1 MKWCHSSR
9 LLVCSG
15 LFGGAVILAVANPQL
30 RAEMSDWLKYL
41 EANSIQDAFFR
52 SVAWPNGA
60 VRVRRPPSE
69 TRPALTNLIA
79 ASPANAELYRLRA
92 GEAELQ
98 LDFAAAEAD
107 WQEYAQT
114 VPDSAEGQLAL
125 AQFYH
130 RRLQPADE
138 MKALRAAAL
147 APSAPA
153 ERLTPAARQRSWRTF
168 GQMIEL
174 IRTQQLPADLVDQ
187 TYRDWMARYPQ
198 ETEPYTRYFDYLR
211 DHRQFDAA
219 ERQIAAYQKAFP
231 DDRIYPFTARADLEL
246 RRGNAAQ
253 ALALYEREFQPLW
266 PSSLIESYLDML
278 EKAGRLRLFLA
289 ESRATVQKNPQDLRA
304 VAKLFF
310 GLRKL
315 GNQPAARRALVEFRL
330 NKEARHQT
338 WTADELTTLALL
350 FDQAQDPNES
360 IRHYYALYSLPGAP
374 AASREQAL
382 AGIANVLLTS
392 PEEPIRFGSGDLSLY
407 RDIATIDPYPGYL
420 NGILSLLL
428 NSESPRTSLADQEK
442 GATAYFHRA
451 RAFELIGMIDRQF
464 PQSAERPALHAR
476 LIEAYAI
483 YGESDGVIRHG
494 RDFLTAFPSAPQ
506 RATVALDMADAYAR
520 KAQPREEFALYDALL
535 KELAAKADGVPL
547 GGAAVP
553 SAPVP
558 AEGAR
563 SQFGEFTG
571 GGQVYAVPV
580 AADGEQAGQAAQKTD
595 TASGARSPEYARVLD
610 RYISRLVSLD
620 RVMDALAVCRGEI
633 DRNPDD
639 PGLYERL
646 AAFLDENKLG
656 GQVEAVYRK
665 AMERFPDASWTHK
678 LARWYLRRQRRA
690 EFEKLTVDVVKIF
703 SGTDLEMYFHE
714 LVNSSAVGPAAYR
727 QVNLYAHQRF
737 PNNLQ
742 FVRNLLDAY
751 SRKETLDRRAYREL
765 LRQYWFYDDHLRQL
779 FLSTYGDEEQR
790 EADALRAQAGDTS
803 KLASANPW
811 GAKLVA
817 EMAAW
822 KSHFEEAAPV
832 FDALAAQYPGDRS
845 IVLRAAAV
853 DRSLAAYRPE
863 YAAKAVALVENVV
876 KYAPGDRAA
885 LTEAGEIYADRERF
899 SQARPFWNRIP
910 QIEPGNADGY
920 LEAATVFWDYFQF
933 DDALRLLAEGR
944 QKLSDPTLY
953 AYQAGAIYENKGDDD
968 RAVEEYIKGALETGG
983 AGTEGAS
990 PARSRLLQLARR
1002 PALRPMIETR
1012 TVALVTSG
1020 NPNRAA
1026 VALRLAILEQQ
1037 NRRDDAAAFLLSL
1050 TRSTSSPELLEDL
1063 GAAAAR
1069 LGFENVRESVL
1080 ERQIALA
1087 TDDVERIRLRLAL
1100 ARYYESKPDVAAAR
1114 TVIEDVLRANPAILG
1129 VVRAATD
1136 FYWRNHLPEQ
1146 AVDTLAAAARSS
1158 NAVFKKQ
1165 FTFEAAQKAAESAKY
1180 GRARDLLA
1188 ELLAGEPF
1196 NADYLAAMAD
1206 TYARAGEYQQLRDFY
1221 AAKIADMSHA
1231 AIPIVERNERVAGL
1245 RRGIIPALEQLKE
1258 YAAAVDQYIE
1268 IVNRYPEDEDLVKDA
1283 ALFAARHGLQP
1294 RLAGYYTKASAESP
1308 KDVRLHIALARLETQ
1323 FEDYPAAVS
1332 AYDRAIAVRPDRLDL
1347 RIAQAQLEEKLTR
1360 FDQAIEAYKNLY
1372 ALSYRDP
1379 QWLLKVAELLAR
1391 ERRPAEAVKA
1401 VEAAMIEGRPAKPDL
1416 FFNAAATLEKWGL
1429 LQEAATFAGRGC
1441 DLAGPRLLIDQGEGA
1456 ELYAR
1461 VMTRL
1466 RKHEEAY
1473 RRLYAAQQAGMQLPQ
1488 REAVPQL
1495 ADLALRQ
1502 IGQTANTYF
1511 THEEKVSLA
1520 AFLEK
1525 ARATASNTTTW
1536 NDSLLQL
1543 AQFAGLKERE
1553 VRWRSDLLLAEPD
1566 APSAQAHLSRIVEL
1580 QKSRMQFAE
1589 LGSLLERYWRAKRD
1603 RPPGF
1608 SQQVLGQAAQA
1619 YAIAGDAESEFRV
1632 LSQDEGGI
1640 DLQRYLELLR
1650 TRDPDRRLKL
1660 AASSHAGLQIAIEAG
1675 DGAFARAAV
1684 SRGGNTETPVWARA
1698 YLSLVGLYYRDP
1710 APEVNQAFA
1719 GLLGGG
1725 TIGERLGKPVDRN
1738 QQLAGAMWFYFGSRY
1753 GEYLG
1758 LTNRDGSEDYL
1769 PATLEAAP
1777 AQAAG
1782 YFALAQSYEELGRHD
1797 RAIAEY
1803 EDGLQFDPN
1812 AGNARQAIADIL
1824 WKQGKQ
1830 DDAIAQTKLALE
1842 AFRRQENSGRVPPEF
1857 WHQAEHTLTA
1867 IGQRNTLP
1875 WQHKILPDVRAQ
1887 ADRLLHDYIRMNGA
1901 YQVEPL
1907 LRGVMAAAGRPEAGV
1922 SWILDLSRA
1931 ARTPADSANFLAQ
1944 IVSSAIPEEQREPVL
1959 RRIVELADAQ
1969 MAQAAGEARTF
1980 AQSELN
1986 QRRIEL
1992 LQYLVQHRRTEGA
2005 RALLALIQNPP
2016 GDLEIVIA
2024 AQSGELAARLDRYR
2038 QDRAKAPTTESLQSA
2053 ATQLTNQG
2061 DRISARAVL
2070 DYLYTRALD
2079 DRDLSP
2085 TNFLGLAGIRLE
2097 TGDVDAAMALLRR
2110 MNLVSVEPFENLMA
2124 AADLLERTGHQS
2136 EAVEF
2141 LATRERAAPWDEGA
2155 RLRLAAIRH
2164 STETL
2169 AAVSA
2174 DAEASYEMR
2183 VRAADALS
2191 AVRPVVQIGS
2201 GELNLL
2207 AAGSVDPTAA
2217 EKPLYFEA
2225 RVRAATAAK
2234 DPATRLRL
2242 LLGAVAIDPAPEA
2255 VRVALV
2261 RAALDAGRD
2270 RTAIAAADSI
2280 LPRWWGRNEEFESEQ
2295 GRWALAAARSFL
2307 SAEGLAK
2314 AERTAVAQRLAD
2326 AFVRAGDL
2334 TMAGHLLRVAREI
2347 DPSPRLDARL
2357 AEVNAE
2363 IGRRRENTLRR
2374 PVVGLNVEQP
2384 AIVRPMLAAGKRG
2397 TL

>member
-1 MKWCHSSR
+1 LKWCRSSR

-15 LFGGAVILAVANPQL
+15 LFGGAVLVALANAQL

-52 SVAWPNGA
+52 NVAWPNGA
-60 VRVRRPPSE
+60 VRVRRPPRE
-69 TRPALTNLIA
+69 TVPALTSLIA
-79 ASPANAELYRLRA
+79 ASPAKAGLYRLRA

-98 LDFAAAEAD
+98 LDFTAAEAD
-107 WQEYAQT
+107 WQKYAQT
-114 VPDSAEGQLAL
+114 VTDSADGQLAL

-130 RRLQPADE
+130 RRLRPADE
-138 MKALRAAAL
+138 MKALRAAAQ
-147 APSAPA
+147 ASSAPA
-153 ERLTPAARQRSWRTF
+153 ERLTPPAGQRSWRTF
-168 GQMIEL
+168 AQMLEL
-174 IRTQQLPADLVDQ
+174 IRAQQLPADLVDQ

-198 ETEPYTRYFDYLR
+198 EQEPYARYFDYLR
-211 DHRQFDAA
+211 DHRQFDDAG
-219 ERQIAAYQKAFP
+219 RQIAAYQKAFP

-246 RRGNAAQ
+246 HRGNAAQ

-278 EKAGRLRLFLA
+278 DKAGRLRLYLG
-289 ESRATVQKNPQDLRA
+289 ETRVVVQKNPEDLRS
-304 VAKLFF
+304 VAKLFYC
-310 GLRKL
+310 LRKL
-315 GNQPAARRALVEFRL
+315 GNQAAARRALVEFRL
-330 NKEARHQT
+330 GKEARHQT
-338 WTADELTTLALL
+338 WTADELATLALL

-374 AASREQAL
+374 APAREQAL
-382 AGIANVLLTS
+382 AGIANVLLAS
-392 PEEPIRFGSGDLSLY
+392 PEGPIRFGSGDLSLY
-407 RDIATIDPYPGYL
+407 RDIGTMDPYPGYL

-428 NSESPRTSLADQEK
+428 NSESPGTSLADQEQ

-451 RAFELIGMIDRQF
+451 RAVELVGLFDRQF

-506 RATVALDMADAYAR
+506 RASVALTMADAYAR

-547 GGAAVP
+547 GAAA
-553 SAPVP
+553 APP
-558 AEGAR
+558 EG
-563 SQFGEFTG
+563 EEV
-571 GGQVYAVPV
+571 GGQPARQP
-580 AADGEQAGQAAQKTD
+580 D

-646 AAFLDENKLG
+646 AAFLDQNKLG
-656 GQVEAVYRK
+656 GQVEAVYRR

-703 SGTDLEMYFHE
+703 SGTDLEMYFQQ
-714 LVNSSAVGPAAYR
+714 LVHSSAIGAAAYR

-751 SRKETLDRRAYREL
+751 SRKETVDRRASREL
-765 LRQYWFYDDHLRQL
+765 LRQYWFYDDHLRQV
-779 FLSTYGDEEQR
+779 FLSNYGDEEQR
-790 EADALRAQAGDTS
+790 EADALRTQAGDTT
-803 KLASANPW
+803 KLASGNPW

-832 FDALAAQYPGDRS
+832 FDALAVQYPGDAA
-845 IVLRAAAV
+845 IALRAAAV

-863 YAAKAVALVENVV
+863 FTAKAVALVQNIA
-876 KYAPGDRAA
+876 KYEPASRAT

-899 SQARPFWNRIP
+899 VQARRFWNRIP

-944 QKLSDPTLY
+944 RKLSDPALY
-953 AYQAGAIYENKGDDD
+953 AYQAGAIYENKRDYD
-968 RAVEEYIKGALETGG
+968 RAIEEYVKGALATGG

-1002 PALRPMIETR
+1002 QALRPMIEAR
-1012 TVALVTSG
+1012 TAALVTGG
-1020 NPNRAA
+1020 NPDRPA
-1026 VALRLAILEQQ
+1026 VALRLAVLEQQ
-1037 NRRDDAAAFLLSL
+1037 NRRDDTGAFLLSL
-1050 TRSTSSPELLEDL
+1050 TRSASSPELLEDL
-1063 GAAAAR
+1063 SAAAAR
-1069 LGFENVRESVL
+1069 LGFENVREAVL

-1087 TDDVERIRLRLAL
+1087 SDDVERIRLRLAL

-1146 AVDTLAAAARSS
+1146 AVDTLAVAARSS
-1158 NAVFKKQ
+1158 NSVFKKQ
-1165 FTFEAAQKAAESAKY
+1165 FTFEAAQKAAESGKY
-1180 GRARDLLA
+1180 ARARDLLT

-1221 AAKIADMSHA
+1221 TAKIADMSRA
-1231 AIPIVERNERVAGL
+1231 ALPAAERNQRVAGL
-1245 RRGIIPALEQLKE
+1245 RRGLIPALEHLKD

-1268 IVNRYPEDEDLVKDA
+1268 IINRYPEDEDLVKDA
-1283 ALFAARHGLQP
+1283 ALFASRHGLQP

-1308 KDVRLHIALARLETQ
+1308 KDVRLHVALARLQTQ

-1360 FDQAIEAYKNLY
+1360 FDQAIEAYRSLY
-1372 ALSYRDP
+1372 TLSYHDP

-1391 ERRPAEAVKA
+1391 ERRPAEAVKT

-1416 FFNAAATLEKWGL
+1416 FFQAAATLENWGL
-1429 LQEAATFAGRGC
+1429 LQEAATFAGRGV

-1473 RRLYAAQQAGMQLPQ
+1473 RRLYAAQQAGMRLPQ

-1511 THEEKVSLA
+1511 TPEEKVSLA
-1520 AFLEK
+1520 ALLEK
-1525 ARATASNTTTW
+1525 VRATGGNTTSW
-1536 NDSLLQL
+1536 NDSLLLL
-1543 AQFAGLKERE
+1543 AQLAGLKERE
-1553 VRWRSDLLLAEPD
+1553 VRWRSELLLAAPD
-1566 APSAQAHLSRIVEL
+1566 APAAHAHLSRIIEL
-1580 QKSRMQFAE
+1580 QKARMQFAE
-1589 LGSLLERYWRAKRD
+1589 LGSLLERYWRAKSD

-1608 SQQVLGQAAQA
+1608 GQQVLGQAAQA
-1619 YAIAGDAESEFRV
+1619 YATAGDAESEFRV

-1640 DLQRYLELLR
+1640 DLERYLALLR

-1660 AASSHAGLQIAIEAG
+1660 AARSQAGVQLAIEAG
-1675 DGAFARAAV
+1675 DGAFARAVV
-1684 SRGGNTETPVWARA
+1684 SLGGSRSTPVWTRA
-1698 YLSLVGLYYRDP
+1698 YVSLVGLYYRDS
-1710 APEVNQAFA
+1710 ATEVNQAFA

-1738 QQLAGAMWFYFGSRY
+1738 QQLAGQTWFYFGSRY
-1753 GEYLG
+1753 GEYLAA
-1758 LTNRDGSEDYL
+1758 TNRDASEDYL
-1769 PATLEAAP
+1769 PAMLEAAP
-1777 AQAAG
+1777 AQAPG
-1782 YFALAQSYEELGRHD
+1782 YFALAQSYEELGNHG
-1797 RAIAEY
+1797 RAVAEY
-1803 EDGLQFDPN
+1803 EDGLQFDAN
-1812 AGNARQAIADIL
+1812 AGNARAAIADIL
-1824 WKQGKQ
+1824 WRQGKQ
-1830 DDAIAQTKLALE
+1830 EDATAQWRLALQ

-1857 WHQAEHTLTA
+1857 WHDTERTLTA
-1867 IGQRNTLP
+1867 IGEHR
-1875 WQHKILPDVRAQ
+1875 ILPGVRTQ
-1887 ADRLLHDYIRMNGA
+1887 ADQLLHDYIRMNGA

-1907 LRGVMAAAGRPEAGV
+1907 LRGAMAAAASPEAGV

-1931 ARTPADSANFLAQ
+1931 ARTPADSANFLST
-1944 IVSSAIPEEQREPVL
+1944 IVSSAIPEEQKEPVL
-1959 RRIVELADAQ
+1959 RRIVEVADAQ
-1969 MAQAAGEARTF
+1969 MLQSAGEARTF

-1992 LQYLVQHRRTEGA
+1992 LQYLAEHRRTDSA
-2005 RALLALIQNPP
+2005 RALLAVIQNPP
-2016 GDLEIVIA
+2016 AEVEIVIA
-2024 AQSGELAARLDRYR
+2024 AQSGELTARLDRYR
-2038 QDRAKAPTTESLQSA
+2038 QDRANAPTTEALQSA
-2053 ATQLTNQG
+2053 ATQLRNQG
-2061 DRISARAVL
+2061 DRASARAVL

-2079 DRDLSP
+2079 DRDLNP
-2085 TNFLGLAGIRLE
+2085 TNFLGLAEIRLE
-2097 TGDVDAAMALLRR
+2097 AGDVAAAMVLLRR
-2110 MNLVSVEPFENLMA
+2110 MNLVSAGPFENLMA

-2141 LATRERAAPWDEGA
+2141 LAVRERAAPWDEGA

-2164 STETL
+2164 TTETL
-2169 AAVSA
+2169 AAVA
-2174 DAEASYEMR
+2174 TDAAAPYEMR

-2191 AVRPVVQIGS
+2191 PVRPVVQIGS
-2201 GELNLL
+2201 GELDLL

-2217 EKPLYFEA
+2217 EKPLYFDA
-2225 RVRAATAAK
+2225 RVRAAKAPK
-2234 DPATRLRL
+2234 DPATGLRL
-2242 LLGAVAIDPAPEA
+2242 LLGALAIDPEPQA

-2270 RTAIAAADSI
+2270 RTAEAAAEPI
-2280 LPRWWGRNEEFESEQ
+2280 LPRWWGRDEPSESER
-2295 GRWALAAARSFL
+2295 GRWAQTAAQQFLAT
-2307 SAEGLAK
+2307 EGLAK
-2314 AERTAVAQRLAD
+2314 AERAAIAQRLAD
-2326 AFVRAGDL
+2326 AVERSGDL
-2334 TMAGHLLRVAREI
+2334 ATAAHLLRIAREI

-2357 AEVNAE
+2357 AEVSAE
-2363 IGRRRENTLRR
+2363 IGRRRENMQRR
-2374 PVVGLNVEQP
+2374 PTVGLNVEQP
-2384 AIVRPMLAAGKRG
+2384 AIVRPMLVAAKRG

>member
-1 MKWCHSSR
+1 LKWCRSSR
-9 LLVCSG
+9 LAVCSG
-15 LFGGAVILAVANPQL
+15 LFGGAILLAVVNAQL

-52 SVAWPNGA
+52 SVAWPNGS
-60 VRVRRPPSE
+60 VRVRRPPRE
-69 TRPALTNLIA
+69 TLPALTHLIA
-79 ASPANAELYRLRA
+79 ASPATAELYRLRA
-92 GEAELQ
+92 GETELQ

-107 WQEYAQT
+107 WRKYAQT
-114 VPDSAEGQLAL
+114 VPDSADGQLAL

-138 MKALRAAAL
+138 MKALRAAAQ
-147 APSAPA
+147 APSAAA
-153 ERLTPAARQRSWRTF
+153 EKLTPAAGQRSWRTF
-168 GQMIEL
+168 GQMLEL
-174 IRTQQLPADLVDQ
+174 IRDQQLPAGLVDQ

-198 ETEPYTRYFDYLR
+198 EQGPYTAYFDYLR

-246 RRGNAAQ
+246 HRGNAAQ

-266 PSSLIESYLDML
+266 PSSLIDSYLDML
-278 EKAGRLRLFLA
+278 DKEGRLRLFLA
-289 ESRATVQKNPQDLRA
+289 ETRATVRNHPDDLRS

-315 GNQPAARRALVEFRL
+315 NNQPAARRALVEFRL

-338 WTADELTTLALL
+338 WTAGELTTLALL
-350 FDQAQDPNES
+350 FEQAQDPNES

-374 AASREQAL
+374 AAAREQAL
-382 AGIANVLLTS
+382 AGIANVLLES
-392 PEEPIRFGSGDLSLY
+392 PEQPIRFGSGDLSLY
-407 RDIATIDPYPGYL
+407 RDIATMDPYPGYL

-428 NSESPRTSLADQEK
+428 NSESPRSSLAEQEQ
-442 GATAYFHRA
+442 GAIAYFHRA
-451 RAFELIGMIDRQF
+451 RASELVGLFDRQF
-464 PQSAERPALHAR
+464 PQSAQRPALDAR

-494 RDFLTAFPSAPQ
+494 RDFLSAFPSAPQ
-506 RATVALDMADAYAR
+506 RASVALAMADAYAR
-520 KAQPREEFALYDALL
+520 KGQPKEEFAIYDALL

-547 GGAAVP
+547 GAAP
-553 SAPVP
+553 APP
-558 AEGAR
+558 EGEEA
-563 SQFGEFTG
+563 
-571 GGQVYAVPV
+571 GGQPAHQP
-580 AADGEQAGQAAQKTD
+580 DP
-595 TASGARSPEYARVLD
+595 ASGARSPEYARVLD

-646 AAFLDENKLG
+646 AAFLDQNKLG

-665 AMERFPDASWTHK
+665 AMDRFPDASWTHK

-690 EFEKLTVDVVKIF
+690 EFEKLTADVTRIF
-703 SGTDLEMYFHE
+703 SGTDLESYFQE
-714 LVNSSAVGPAAYR
+714 LVRSSAIGPAAYR

-765 LRQYWFYDDHLRQL
+765 LRQYWFYDDRLRQT
-779 FLSTYGDEEQR
+779 FFAGYGDEEQR

-803 KLASANPW
+803 KLAGANPW
-811 GAKLVA
+811 GARLAA

-822 KSHFEEAAPV
+822 RSHFEEAAPV
-832 FDALAAQYPGDRS
+832 FEALAAQFPGDAA
-845 IVLRAAAV
+845 IVLRTATV

-863 YAAKAVALVENVV
+863 YAARAVVLVGNIN
-876 KYAPGDRAA
+876 KYDPGNHAA
-885 LTEAGEIYADRERF
+885 LTEAGEIFADKERF
-899 SQARPFWNRIP
+899 AEARPFWNRIP

-933 DDALRLLAEGR
+933 DDALRVLAEGR
-944 QKLSDPTLY
+944 RKLSDPALY
-953 AYQAGAIYENKGDDD
+953 AYQAGAIYENKGDYD
-968 RAVEEYIKGALETGG
+968 RAIEEYVKGALATSGV
-983 AGTEGAS
+983 GTEAAS
-990 PARSRLLQLARR
+990 PARARLLRLARR
-1002 PALRPMIETR
+1002 SALRPTIEAR
-1012 TVALVTSG
+1012 TAALVTG
-1020 NPNRAA
+1020 ANPDRTA
-1026 VALRLAILEQQ
+1026 VALRLEILEQQ
-1037 NRRDDAAAFLLSL
+1037 NRRDDAGALLLSL
-1050 TRSTSSPELLEDL
+1050 TRGASSPELLDDL
-1063 GAAAAR
+1063 SAAAAR
-1069 LGFENVRESVL
+1069 LGFENAREAAL
-1080 ERQIALA
+1080 QRQIALA

-1100 ARYYESKPDVAAAR
+1100 AHYYESKPDVPAAR
-1114 TVIEDVLRANPAILG
+1114 AAMEDVLRSNPAILG

-1146 AVDTLAAAARSS
+1146 AVDTLAAAARTS
-1158 NAVFKKQ
+1158 NVVFKKQ

-1180 GRARDLLA
+1180 ARARDLLA

-1206 TYARAGEYQQLRDFY
+1206 TYSRAGEYQQLRDFY
-1221 AAKIADMSHA
+1221 TAKISDMSHA
-1231 AIPIVERNERVAGL
+1231 PIPVAERNQRVAGL
-1245 RRGIIPALEQLKE
+1245 RRGLIPALEQLKE

-1268 IVNRYPEDEDLVKDA
+1268 IVNRFPEDEDLVKDA
-1283 ALFAARHGLQP
+1283 ALFASRHALQP

-1308 KDVRLHIALARLETQ
+1308 KDVRLQVALARIETQ
-1323 FEDYPAAVS
+1323 LEDYAAAVA

-1360 FDQAIEAYKNLY
+1360 FDQAVEAYRNLY
-1372 ALSYRDP
+1372 ALSYHDP

-1416 FFNAAATLEKWGL
+1416 FFQAAATLEEWGL
-1429 LQEAATFAGRGC
+1429 LQEAATFAVRGV
-1441 DLAGPRLLIDQGEGA
+1441 DLAGPRLLIDQREGV

-1473 RRLYAAQQAGMQLPQ
+1473 RRLYSAQQAGMQLPQ

-1511 THEEKVSLA
+1511 TPEEKVSLV
-1520 AFLEK
+1520 AFLGK
-1525 ARATASNTTTW
+1525 VRADSGNTTSW
-1536 NDSLLQL
+1536 NDSLLSV
-1543 AQFAGLKERE
+1543 ARFAGLKERE
-1553 VRWRSDLLLAEPD
+1553 VRWRSDLLLREPD
-1566 APSAQAHLSRIVEL
+1566 APSAQAQLSRIIEL

-1589 LGSLLERYWRAKRD
+1589 LGSLLERYWRAKSD
-1603 RPPGF
+1603 RMNQL
-1608 SQQVLGQAAQA
+1608 SLLNEAAQA
-1619 YAIAGDAESEFRV
+1619 YATAGDAESEFRV
-1632 LSQDEGGI
+1632 LSVNDGGI
-1640 DLQRYLELLR
+1640 DLERYLDLLR
-1650 TRDPDRRLKL
+1650 TRDPNRHLTL
-1660 AASSHAGLQIAIEAG
+1660 AAGSHAGMQIAING
-1675 DGAFARAAV
+1675 NDGAFARAVV
-1684 SRGGNTETPVWARA
+1684 SRGGAKETPVWARA
-1698 YLSLVGLYYRDP
+1698 YLSLVGLYFRDP
-1710 APEVNQAFA
+1710 APDVNEAFT

-1738 QQLAGAMWFYFGSRY
+1738 QQLAGDMWFYFGSRY
-1753 GEYLG
+1753 GEYLAA
-1758 LTNRDGSEDYL
+1758 TKREASEDYL
-1769 PATLEAAP
+1769 PAMLEAAP
-1777 AQAAG
+1777 AQAAA

-1803 EDGLQFDPN
+1803 EGGLQFDPD
-1812 AGNARQAIADIL
+1812 AGNARDSIADIF
-1824 WKQGKQ
+1824 WRQGKP
-1830 DDAIAQTKLALE
+1830 DEAIAQTRLALE

-1857 WHQAEHTLTA
+1857 WHNAEHSLTA
-1867 IGQRNTLP
+1867 VGQR
-1875 WQHKILPDVRAQ
+1875 KILASVRTQ

-1907 LRGVMAAAGRPEAGV
+1907 LRGAMAAAGSPEAGV

-1931 ARTPADSANFLAQ
+1931 TRTPADSATFLSQ
-1944 IVSSAIPEEQREPVL
+1944 IESTIIPEEEREPVL
-1959 RRIVELADAQ
+1959 RRMVEIADAQ
-1969 MAQAAGEARTF
+1969 MSQAAGDARTY
-1980 AQSELN
+1980 AQAELN
-1986 QRRIEL
+1986 RNRLEL
-1992 LQYLVQHRRTEGA
+1992 LQYLVEHRRTDSA
-2005 RALLALIQNPP
+2005 RGLLALVQNPP
-2016 GDLEIVIA
+2016 AEVEIAIA
-2024 AQSGELAARLDRYR
+2024 AETGELTAQLDRYR
-2038 QDRAKAPTTESLQSA
+2038 QDRAKAPTNEELQSA
-2053 ATQLTNQG
+2053 ATRLVKQG

-2079 DRDLSP
+2079 DRDFTP

-2097 TGDVDAAMALLRR
+2097 TGNVDAAVALLRR
-2110 MNLVSVEPFENLMA
+2110 MNLVSAEPFENLMS
-2124 AADLLERTGHQS
+2124 AADLLERTGHPN
-2136 EAVEF
+2136 EAAEF
-2141 LATRERAAPWDEGA
+2141 LATRERAAPWDEDA
-2155 RLRLAAIRH
+2155 RLRLATIRQT
-2164 STETL
+2164 TEAL
-2169 AAVSA
+2169 AAVA
-2174 DAEASYEMR
+2174 GDAAAPYEMR
-2183 VRAADALS
+2183 VRAAAALS
-2191 AVRPVVQIGS
+2191 AVRPVVETGS

-2207 AAGSVDPTAA
+2207 AAGNADPTAA
-2217 EKPLYFEA
+2217 AKPLYFEA
-2225 RVRAATAAK
+2225 RVRAAAAAK

-2242 LLGAVAIDPAPEA
+2242 LLAAVAINPEPEA

-2280 LPRWWGRNEEFESEQ
+2280 LPRWWGRDEAFESEQ
-2295 GRWALAAARSFL
+2295 GRWAQGAALSFL
-2307 SAEGLAK
+2307 YTEGLAN
-2314 AERTAVAQRLAD
+2314 AERAAIAQRLAD
-2326 AFVRAGDL
+2326 AFERSGDL
-2334 TMAGHLLRVAREI
+2334 TRAGHLLRVAREI
-2347 DPSPRLDARL
+2347 DKNPRLDARL

-2363 IGRRRENTLRR
+2363 NGRRRENAQRR

-2384 AIVRPMLAAGKRG
+2384 AIVRPMLAVGKRRA
-2397 TL
+2397 L

>member
-1 MKWCHSSR
+1 
-9 LLVCSG
+9 LLACSG
-15 LFGGAVILAVANPQL
+15 LFGGAVLLAFANAQL

-41 EANSIQDAFFR
+41 EANSIQDALFH

-60 VRVRRPPSE
+60 VRVRRPPRE
-69 TRPALTNLIA
+69 TVPALTNLIA

-107 WQEYAQT
+107 WQKYAQT
-114 VPDSAEGQLAL
+114 VPDSADGQLAL

-138 MKALRAAAL
+138 MKALRAAAQ
-147 APSAPA
+147 APSGKA
-153 ERLTPAARQRSWRTF
+153 ERFTPAAGQRSWRTF
-168 GQMIEL
+168 AQMQEL
-174 IRTQQLPADLVDQ
+174 IRVQQLPADLIDQ

-198 ETEPYTRYFDYLR
+198 EQNPYTRYIDYLR

-246 RRGNAAQ
+246 DRGNATQ

-266 PSSLIESYLDML
+266 PSSLIDSYLDML
-278 EKAGRLRLFLA
+278 DKAGRLRLYLG
-289 ESRATVQKNPQDLRA
+289 ETRAAVRKNPEDLRS

-310 GLRKL
+310 CLRKL
-315 GNQPAARRALVEFRL
+315 GNQPAAHRALVEFRL
-330 NKEARHQT
+330 GKEARHQT

-374 AASREQAL
+374 AAAREQAL
-382 AGIANVLLTS
+382 AGMANVLLES
-392 PEEPIRFGSGDLSLY
+392 PEQPIRFGSGDLSLY
-407 RDIATIDPYPGYL
+407 RDIATMDPYPGYL

-428 NSESPRTSLADQEK
+428 NSESPRSSLAEQEQ

-451 RAFELIGMIDRQF
+451 RASELVGLFDRQF

-494 RDFLTAFPSAPQ
+494 RDFLNAFPSAPQ
-506 RATVALDMADAYAR
+506 RATVALAMADAYAR
-520 KAQPREEFALYDALL
+520 KAQPKEEFALYDELL
-535 KELAAKADGVPL
+535 RELAAKADGVPL
-547 GGAAVP
+547 GAAAVP
-553 SAPVP
+553 PAP
-558 AEGAR
+558 AEG
-563 SQFGEFTG
+563 EET
-571 GGQVYAVPV
+571 
-580 AADGEQAGQAAQKTD
+580 AGQPARQPD
-595 TASGARSPEYARVLD
+595 PASGARSPEYARVLD

-646 AAFLDENKLG
+646 AAFLDQNKLG

-690 EFEKLTVDVVKIF
+690 EFEKLTADVVKIF
-703 SGTDLEMYFHE
+703 SGTDLEKYFQE
-714 LVNSSAVGPAAYR
+714 LVRTSAVGPAAYR
-727 QVNLYAHQRF
+727 QVNLYAHERF

-765 LRQYWFYDDHLRQL
+765 LRQYWFYDDHLRQV
-779 FLSTYGDEEQR
+779 FLSNYGDEEQR
-790 EADALRAQAGDTS
+790 EAAALRTQAGDTS
-803 KLASANPW
+803 KLAAGNPW
-811 GAKLVA
+811 GARLAA

-863 YAAKAVALVENVV
+863 FAAKAVALVENVV
-876 KYAPGDRAA
+876 KYSPGNRAA

-899 SQARPFWNRIP
+899 SQARPYWNRIP
-910 QIEPGNADGY
+910 QVEPGNADGY

-944 QKLSDPTLY
+944 QKLSDPALY
-953 AYQAGAIYENKGDDD
+953 AYQAGAIYENKGDYD
-968 RAVEEYIKGALETGG
+968 RAIEEYVKGALTTHSARDER
-983 AGTEGAS
+983 AS
-990 PARSRLLQLARR
+990 PARSRLLQLTRR
-1002 PALRPMIETR
+1002 PALRPAIEVR
-1012 TVALVTSG
+1012 TAALVTGG
-1020 NPNRAA
+1020 NPDRAA

-1037 NRRDDAAAFLLSL
+1037 NRRDDEAAFLLSL
-1050 TRSTSSPELLEDL
+1050 SRGTSSPELLDDM

-1087 TDDVERIRLRLAL
+1087 SDDVERIRLRLAL
-1100 ARYYESKPDVAAAR
+1100 ARYYESKPDIAAAR
-1114 TVIEDVLRANPAILG
+1114 AVVEDVLRANPAILG

-1146 AVDTLAAAARSS
+1146 AVDTLAAAARAS

-1165 FTFEAAQKAAESAKY
+1165 FTFEAAQKAADSGKY
-1180 GRARDLLA
+1180 PRARDLLA

-1221 AAKIADMSHA
+1221 AGKIADMSHA
-1231 AIPIVERNERVAGL
+1231 PIPVVERNQRVAGL
-1245 RRGIIPALEQLKE
+1245 RRGLIPALEHLKE
-1258 YAAAVDQYIE
+1258 YGAAVDQYIE

-1283 ALFAARHGLQP
+1283 ALFAVRHGLQP
-1294 RLAGYYTKASAESP
+1294 RLADYYTKASAESP
-1308 KDVRLHIALARLETQ
+1308 KDVRLQVALARLETQ

-1401 VEAAMIEGRPAKPDL
+1401 VEAAMIEGRPAKPGL
-1416 FFNAAATLEKWGL
+1416 FFQAAATLEKWGL
-1429 LQEAATFAGRGC
+1429 LQEAATFAGRGV
-1441 DLAGPRLLIDQGEGA
+1441 DLGGPRLLIDQAEGA

-1502 IGQTANTYF
+1502 IGETANTYF
-1511 THEEKVSLA
+1511 TPEEKVSLA
-1520 AFLEK
+1520 AFLGK
-1525 ARATASNTTTW
+1525 VRATSGNTTTW
-1536 NDSLLQL
+1536 NDSLLLL
-1543 AQFAGLKERE
+1543 AQLAGLKERE
-1553 VRWRSDLLLAEPD
+1553 VRWRSDSLLAAPD
-1566 APSAQAHLSRIVEL
+1566 APSAQAHLSRIIEI
-1580 QKSRMQFAE
+1580 QKSRMQFAD
-1589 LGSLLERYWRAKRD
+1589 LGSLLERYWRAKSD
-1603 RPPGF
+1603 RINQL
-1608 SQQVLGQAAQA
+1608 SLLRAAAQA
-1619 YAIAGDAESEFRV
+1619 YATAGDSENEFRV
-1632 LSQDEGGI
+1632 LSQNPEGI
-1640 DLQRYLELLR
+1640 DLRRYLELLR

-1660 AASSHAGLQIAIEAG
+1660 AAASYDGMRIAIEAG
-1675 DGAFARAAV
+1675 DATFARAVV
-1684 SRGGNTETPVWARA
+1684 SLGGSSFMPVWARA
-1698 YLSLVGLYYRDP
+1698 HLGLVGLYYRDP

-1719 GLLGGG
+1719 DLLGGG
-1725 TIGERLGKPVDRN
+1725 TIGERLGKAVDRN
-1738 QQLAGAMWFYFGSRY
+1738 QQLAGQTWFYFGSRY
-1753 GEYLG
+1753 GEYLAA
-1758 LTNRDGSEDYL
+1758 TNRDASEDYL
-1769 PATLEAAP
+1769 PAMLEAAP
-1777 AQAAG
+1777 AQAAA
-1782 YFALAQSYEELGRHD
+1782 YLALAQSYEEMGRHD
-1797 RAIAEY
+1797 RAVAEY
-1803 EDGLQFDPN
+1803 EDGLQFDHN
-1812 AGNARQAIADIL
+1812 AGSAREAIADIL
-1824 WKQGKQ
+1824 WRQGKQ
-1830 DDAIAQTKLALE
+1830 EEATAQYKLALE

-1857 WHQAEHTLTA
+1857 WHQTERTLTA
-1867 IGQRNTLP
+1867 IGQR
-1875 WQHKILPDVRAQ
+1875 KILTAVRTQ
-1887 ADRLLHDYIRMNGA
+1887 ADQLLHDYIRMNGA

-1907 LRGVMAAAGRPEAGV
+1907 LRGAMAAAGSPEPGV

-1931 ARTPADSANFLAQ
+1931 ARTPADSANFLSQ
-1944 IVSSAIPEEQREPVL
+1944 IVSSAIPEEQQEPVL
-1959 RRIVELADAQ
+1959 RRLVEIAEAQ
-1969 MAQAAGEARTF
+1969 VLQSAGDARTY

-1986 QRRIEL
+1986 RHRLEL
-1992 LQYLVQHRRTEGA
+1992 LQYLMEHRRTEGA
-2005 RALLALIQNPP
+2005 RALLAVVQNPP
-2016 GDLEIVIA
+2016 AEVEIVIA
-2024 AQSGELAARLDRYR
+2024 AQSGELTARLDRYR
-2038 QDRAKAPTTESLQSA
+2038 QDRANAPTKEDLQTA
-2053 ATQLTNQG
+2053 ATQLRNQG
-2061 DRISARAVL
+2061 DRVSARAVL

-2079 DRDLSP
+2079 ERDLSP
-2085 TNFLGLAGIRLE
+2085 TNFLGLAEIRLE
-2097 TGDVDAAMALLRR
+2097 TGDVDGAMALLRR

-2124 AADLLERTGHQS
+2124 AADLLERTGHRN
-2136 EAVEF
+2136 EAAEF
-2141 LATRERAAPWDEGA
+2141 LATRERAAPWDEDA

-2164 STETL
+2164 TTETL
-2169 AAVSA
+2169 AAIAA
-2174 DAEASYEMR
+2174 DAAAPYGTR

-2191 AVRPVVQIGS
+2191 AVQPAVQTGS
-2201 GELNLL
+2201 GELSLL
-2207 AAGSVDPTAA
+2207 AAGSVDPAAA
-2217 EKPLYFEA
+2217 EKPLYFGA

-2242 LLGAVAIDPAPEA
+2242 LLGAVAINPEPET

-2270 RTAIAAADSI
+2270 RTAAAAAEPF
-2280 LPRWWGRNEEFESEQ
+2280 LPRWWGRDEPSETEQ
-2295 GRWALAAARSFL
+2295 AQWAKAASPSFL
-2307 SAEGLAK
+2307 STEGLTNV
-2314 AERTAVAQRLAD
+2314 ERAAMAQRLAD
-2326 AFVRAGDL
+2326 AVERSADL
-2334 TMAGHLLRVAREI
+2334 ATAAHLLRIAREI
-2347 DPSPRLDARL
+2347 ERSPRLDARL
-2357 AEVNAE
+2357 AELRAE
-2363 IGRRRENTLRR
+2363 LGRRRENTGRQ
-2374 PVVGLNVEQP
+2374 PAVGLNVEQP
-2384 AIVRPMLAAGKRG
+2384 AIVRPMLMAGKRG
-2397 TL
+2397 AL

>member
-1 MKWCHSSR
+1 MKWCRSSR
-9 LLVCSG
+9 LLACSG
-15 LFGGAVILAVANPQL
+15 LFGGVAVLAVASAQL

-60 VRVRRPPSE
+60 VRVRRPPRE
-69 TRPALTNLIA
+69 TLPALTNLIT

-98 LDFAAAEAD
+98 LDFTAAEAD
-107 WQEYAQT
+107 WQKYAQT
-114 VPDSAEGQLAL
+114 VPDSADGQLAL

-138 MKALRAAAL
+138 MKALRTAAQ

-153 ERLTPAARQRSWRTF
+153 EKLTPAAGQRSWRTF
-168 GQMIEL
+168 GQMLEL
-174 IRTQQLPADLVDQ
+174 IRAQQLPADLIDQ

-198 ETEPYTRYFDYLR
+198 EQEPYTRYFDYLR

-246 RRGNAAQ
+246 HRGNAAQ

-278 EKAGRLRLFLA
+278 EKAGRLRLYLA
-289 ESRATVQKNPQDLRA
+289 ETRAAVRKNPEDLRA
-304 VAKLFF
+304 VSKLFF
-310 GLRKL
+310 CLRKL
-315 GNQPAARRALVEFRL
+315 GNSPAALRALVEFRL
-330 NKEARHQT
+330 SKEARHQT

-360 IRHYYALYSLPGAP
+360 IRHYYALYSLPGAS
-374 AASREQAL
+374 ARSREQAL

-392 PEEPIRFGSGDLSLY
+392 PEGPIRFGSGDLSLY
-407 RDIATIDPYPGYL
+407 RDIATMDPYPGYF
-420 NGILSLLL
+420 NGILSLLF
-428 NSESPRTSLADQEK
+428 NSESPRTSLAEQEQ

-451 RAFELIGMIDRQF
+451 RASELVGLFDRQF
-464 PQSAERPALHAR
+464 PQSAERPALDAR

-483 YGESDGVIRHG
+483 YGESDGVISHG
-494 RDFLTAFPSAPQ
+494 RDFLSAFPSAPQ
-506 RATVALDMADAYAR
+506 RATVALAMADAYAR
-520 KAQPREEFALYDALL
+520 KGQPREEFALYDALL

-547 GGAAVP
+547 GAAA
-553 SAPVP
+553 APPESEEV
-558 AEGAR
+558 
-563 SQFGEFTG
+563 
-571 GGQVYAVPV
+571 
-580 AADGEQAGQAAQKTD
+580 AGQPARQPDAAG
-595 TASGARSPEYARVLD
+595 GARSPEYARVLD

-646 AAFLDENKLG
+646 AAFLDQNKLG

-690 EFEKLTVDVVKIF
+690 EFEKLTADVTKIF
-703 SGTDLEMYFHE
+703 SGTDLEKYFQE
-714 LVNSSAVGPAAYR
+714 LVRSSAIGPAAYR

-765 LRQYWFYDDHLRQL
+765 LRQYWFYDDHLRQV
-779 FLSTYGDEEQR
+779 FLSNYADEEQR
-790 EADALRAQAGDTS
+790 EVAALRTQAGDTS
-803 KLASANPW
+803 KLAASDPW
-811 GAKLVA
+811 GARLAA

-822 KSHFEEAAPV
+822 RSHFEEAAPV
-832 FDALAAQYPGDRS
+832 FDALAAQYPGDAS
-845 IVLRAAAV
+845 IGLRAAAV

-863 YAAKAVALVENVV
+863 LAAKAVALVENVV
-876 KYAPGDRAA
+876 KCEPGNHAA
-885 LTEAGEIYADRERF
+885 LTEAGEIYADRDHF

-944 QKLSDPTLY
+944 QKLSDPALY
-953 AYQAGAIYENKGDDD
+953 AYQAGAIYENKGDYD
-968 RAVEEYIKGALETGG
+968 RAIEEYVKGALETNS
-983 AGTEGAS
+983 ARAERPS
-990 PARSRLLQLARR
+990 PARARLLQLARR
-1002 PALRPMIETR
+1002 SALRPAIEAR
-1012 TVALVTSG
+1012 TVALVTGG
-1020 NPNRAA
+1020 NPDRAA
-1026 VALRLAILEQQ
+1026 VALRLEVLEQQ
-1037 NRRDDAAAFLLSL
+1037 NRRDDAGAFLLSL
-1050 TRSTSSPELLEDL
+1050 TRGTSSPELLEDL
-1063 GAAAAR
+1063 SAAAAR

-1087 TDDVERIRLRLAL
+1087 SDDVERIRLRLAL

-1114 TVIEDVLRANPAILG
+1114 AVIEDVLRANPAILG

-1136 FYWRNHLPEQ
+1136 FYGRNHLPEQ

-1165 FTFEAAQKAAESAKY
+1165 FTFEAAQKAADSGKY
-1180 GRARDLLA
+1180 PRARDLLA

-1206 TYARAGEYQQLRDFY
+1206 TYARAGEYPQLRDFY
-1221 AAKIADMSHA
+1221 AAKVADMSRA
-1231 AIPIVERNERVAGL
+1231 SIPIVERNQRVAGL
-1245 RRGIIPALEQLKE
+1245 RRGLIPALEHLKE

-1268 IVNRYPEDEDLVKDA
+1268 IINRYPEDEDLVKDA
-1283 ALFAARHGLQP
+1283 ALFASRHGLQS

-1308 KDVRLHIALARLETQ
+1308 KDVRLHVALARLETQ

-1360 FDQAIEAYKNLY
+1360 FDQAIEAYTNLY
-1372 ALSYRDP
+1372 ALSYHDP

-1416 FFNAAATLEKWGL
+1416 FFQAAATLEKWGL
-1429 LQEAATFAGRGC
+1429 LQEAATFAGRGV
-1441 DLAGPRLLIDQGEGA
+1441 DLAGARLLIDQGEGP

-1473 RRLYAAQQAGMQLPQ
+1473 RRLYGAQQAGMQLPQ

-1502 IGQTANTYF
+1502 IGETANTYF
-1511 THEEKVSLA
+1511 TPEEKVSLT
-1520 AFLEK
+1520 AFLGK
-1525 ARATASNTTTW
+1525 VRATSGNTTSW
-1536 NDSLLQL
+1536 NDSLLLL
-1543 AQFAGLKERE
+1543 AQLAGLKERE
-1553 VRWRSDLLLAEPD
+1553 VRWRSDLLMAAPD

-1580 QKSRMQFAE
+1580 QKSRMQFAD
-1589 LGSLLERYWRAKRD
+1589 LGSLLERYWRAKSD
-1603 RPPGF
+1603 RMNQL
-1608 SQQVLGQAAQA
+1608 SLLREAAQA
-1619 YAIAGDAESEFRV
+1619 YATAGDSENEFRV
-1632 LSQDEGGI
+1632 LSQNPEGI
-1640 DLQRYLELLR
+1640 DLERYLELLR

-1660 AASSHAGLQIAIEAG
+1660 AAASYAGMRLAIETG
-1675 DGAFARAAV
+1675 DAAFARAAV
-1684 SRGGNTETPVWARA
+1684 SLGGNSFTPVWARA
-1698 YLSLVGLYYRDP
+1698 YLGLVGLYYRDP

-1738 QQLAGAMWFYFGSRY
+1738 QQLAGQTWFYFGSRY
-1753 GEYLG
+1753 GEYLAA
-1758 LTNRDGSEDYL
+1758 TNRDASEDYL
-1769 PATLEAAP
+1769 PGMLEAAP
-1777 AQAAG
+1777 AQAAA
-1782 YFALAQSYEELGRHD
+1782 YLALAQSYEELGRHD
-1797 RAIAEY
+1797 RAVAEY

-1812 AGNARQAIADIL
+1812 AGSAREAIADIL
-1824 WKQGKQ
+1824 WRQGKQ
-1830 DDAIAQTKLALE
+1830 DDAVAQTKLALE

-1857 WHQAEHTLTA
+1857 WHQAEQTLTA
-1867 IGQRNTLP
+1867 IGQR
-1875 WQHKILPDVRAQ
+1875 KILVRVRTQ

-1907 LRGVMAAAGRPEAGV
+1907 LRGAMAAAGSPEAGV

-1931 ARTPADSANFLAQ
+1931 ARTPADSANFLSQ
-1944 IVSSAIPEEQREPVL
+1944 IVSSAIPEDQQEPVL
-1959 RRIVELADAQ
+1959 RRLVEIADAEVLQ
-1969 MAQAAGEARTF
+1969 SAGDARTY

-1986 QRRIEL
+1986 RHRLEL
-1992 LQYLVQHRRTEGA
+1992 LQYLVERRRTDSA
-2005 RALLALIQNPP
+2005 RALVAVIRNPP
-2016 GDLEIVIA
+2016 AQVEIVIA
-2024 AQSGELAARLDRYR
+2024 AQSGDLAARLDRYR
-2038 QDRAKAPTTESLQSA
+2038 QDRANAPTKEDLQTA
-2053 ATQLTNQG
+2053 ATQLRNQG
-2061 DRISARAVL
+2061 DAASARAVL

-2079 DRDLSP
+2079 ERDLSP
-2085 TNFLGLAGIRLE
+2085 TNFLGLAEIRLE

-2124 AADLLERTGHQS
+2124 AADLLERTGHKN
-2136 EAVEF
+2136 EAAEF
-2141 LATRERAAPWDEGA
+2141 LATRERAAPWDEDA

-2164 STETL
+2164 TTETL
-2169 AAVSA
+2169 AAIAA
-2174 DAEASYEMR
+2174 DAAAPYETR
-2183 VRAADALS
+2183 VRAAGALS
-2191 AVRPVVQIGS
+2191 AVQPAVQIAS

-2207 AAGSVDPTAA
+2207 AAGSVDPAAA
-2217 EKPLYFEA
+2217 EKPLHFEA
-2225 RVRAATAAK
+2225 RVRAAKVAK

-2242 LLGAVAIDPAPEA
+2242 LLGAVAINPEPEV
-2255 VRVALV
+2255 VRLALV
-2261 RAALDAGRD
+2261 GAALDAGRD
-2270 RTAIAAADSI
+2270 RTAVAAAEPF
-2280 LPRWWGRNEEFESEQ
+2280 LPRWWGRDEPSEIEQ
-2295 GRWALAAARSFL
+2295 KRWVQTASPSFL
-2307 SAEGLAK
+2307 STEGLTNV
-2314 AERTAVAQRLAD
+2314 ERAMIAQRLAD
-2326 AFVRAGDL
+2326 ADERLGDL
-2334 TMAGHLLRVAREI
+2334 ATAAHLFRIGREI
-2347 DPSPRLDARL
+2347 GPSPRLDARL
-2357 AEVNAE
+2357 AEVTAE
-2363 IGRRRENTLRR
+2363 LGRRRENAQRR
-2374 PVVGLNVEQP
+2374 PAVGLNVEQP
-2384 AIVRPMLAAGKRG
+2384 AVVRPMLIAGKRG
-2397 TL
+2397 AL